1 MNLPS
6 RFLFFYKTL
15 RKPRLKN
22 HARAND
28 KWEREYPSPTPNHLG
43 WTLGRKV
50 RFRNQAGSRE
60 HVKAA
65 FSLSENFP
73 LFPSQLYHGKEMK
86 FPDKFSKEVMDIATI
101 QASYLMTVKSV
112 ILNDETHIRVHR
124 RFVAN
129 D

>member
-15 RKPRLKN
+15 RTPRLKN

-50 RFRNQAGSRE
+50 RFRNPAGSRE
-60 HVKAA
+60 HVRAA
-65 FSLSENFP
+65 FSTFSFAIISRQRNEV
-73 LFPSQLYHGKEMK
+73 
-86 FPDKFSKEVMDIATI
+86 PDKFSKEVMDVATI
-101 QASYLMTVKSV
+101 QASYLMTVESV